1 MELINFKL
9 QIVVVA
15 ILYFVVLVFVALDLW
30 SGIRKARKRG
40 EYRSSRGLRRT
51 VEKISKYYNML
62 LVVSLIDC
70 LLILAAWELNI
81 QVSTHIP
88 MLPFCTF
95 VASIFIGFI
104 ELKSIYEKNE
114 AKEKARIAETAE
126 ILAKLIKDNGGS
138 KELASG
144 LINLITQTKKDDRHQ
159 DPE

>member
-1 MELINFKL
+1 MELMNFKL
-9 QIVVVA
+9 QIVILA
-15 ILYFVVLVFVALDLW
+15 ILYFIVLVFVALDLW

-62 LVVSLIDC
+62 LVISLIDC

-81 QVSTHIP
+81 QISTHIP

-114 AKEKARIAETAE
+114 TKEKARINEAAQLIAK
-126 ILAKLIKDNGGS
+126 ILRDSNAN
-138 KELASG
+138 KEMLTNI
-144 LINLITQTKKDDRHQ
+144 INLISQSTQDDRY
-159 DPE
+159 PNRE